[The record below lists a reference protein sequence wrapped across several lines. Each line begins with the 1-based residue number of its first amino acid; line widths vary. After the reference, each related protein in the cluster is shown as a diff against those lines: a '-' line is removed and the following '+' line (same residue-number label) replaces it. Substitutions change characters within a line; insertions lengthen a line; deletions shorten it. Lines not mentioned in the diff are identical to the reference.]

1 MGRYLITWIEK
12 LNIIKMSLLASLL
25 SIFNVIQTNFQQVH
39 LWRLKKPISKFLR
52 RDNKTILG
60 INKSGGLA
68 VLDFKTYCGAVVIRT
83 VGYWRKSRQIGEWTD
98 WRDQKQTRI
107 SPANWCVFKE
117 QRQHSSMEQ
126 RSFPQVGLPDLDVPI
141 TTATDTCGRRDSE
154 RKEGEGG
161 RKTCKIRAGN
171 LANFNYTYIYKTSR
185 FNALPL

>member
-1 MGRYLITWIEK
+1 
-12 LNIIKMSLLASLL
+12 MSLLANLL

-107 SPANWCVFKE
+107 QSSQLMCIQGAEATQQHGAEILPASGAAWPGRPHHHGYWHMWKE
-117 QRQHSSMEQ
+117 R
-126 RSFPQVGLPDLDVPI
+126 P
-141 TTATDTCGRRDSE
+141 E

-171 LANFNYTYIYKTSR
+171 LANFNYTYI
-185 FNALPL
+185 